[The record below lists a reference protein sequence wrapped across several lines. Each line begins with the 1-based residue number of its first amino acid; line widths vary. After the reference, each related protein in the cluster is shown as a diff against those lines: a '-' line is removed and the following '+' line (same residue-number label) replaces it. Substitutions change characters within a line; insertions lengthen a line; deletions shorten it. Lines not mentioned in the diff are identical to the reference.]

1 LIKAPDEGLERDSIV
16 KADQVRVLAKTR
28 LLQMLGKLSEAKIAE
43 LNRALMIA
51 LDLPGQDDEES

>member
-1 LIKAPDEGLERDSIV
+1 
-16 KADQVRVLAKTR
+16 VRVLAKTK
-28 LLQMLGKLSEAKIAE
+28 LLQILGKLSEAKIAE